1 MARLKGTA
9 GDVFI
14 TSQLVEDCE
23 DAWSVAGVGT
33 ATSAAVST
41 DAKVGSYSVKMVCGA
56 GVNNGDILATEAIS
70 PTIDLRT
77 FTTLMYWAKCSV
89 AITTAGDLQIGVS
102 ETADLGG
109 SPVYSNIPV
118 LAAATWKYCA
128 SAIVPTDLDIVNS
141 VGAKLTANDPGAFD
155 LYLDDIR
162 AAKEI
167 AGIKSWTLDQSAE
180 VTDVTGFDSS
190 GHRQFTPTLK
200 SWSGSFEGYKD
211 GVPLTIGS
219 LVGLELRESQTATQ
233 QFRGNAY
240 ITGLHASVAVDGV
253 VIYSYDFQGTDS
265 LEIATA

>member
-1 MARLKGTA
+1 MGTRIAGTA

-14 TSQLVEDCE
+14 TSQLVENCE
-23 DAWSVAGVGT
+23 DDWAVTGDAT

-41 DAKVGSYSVKMVCGA
+41 VAKVGSHSVKIVCGA
-56 GVNNGDILATEAIS
+56 GVNDGDLLAHEIVTS
-70 PTIDLRT
+70 MDLT
-77 FTTLMYWAKCSV
+77 DYTNLMYWAKCSV
-89 AITTAGDLQIGVS
+89 AIGTAGDLQIGVS
-102 ETADLGG
+102 ETASMGG
-109 SPVYSNIPV
+109 TPVWADIPV
-118 LAAATWKYCA
+118 LGEDTWKYCS
-128 SAIVPTDLDIVNS
+128 SAITTTGLNAVVS

-180 VTDVTGFDSS
+180 VADVTGFDSS
-190 GHRQFTPTLK
+190 GHREFTATIK

-211 GVPLTIGS
+211 GAPLTIGS

-240 ITGLHASVAVDGV
+240 ITGLHGGTSVDGIV
-253 VIYSYDFQGTDS
+253 TYSYDFQGTDA